1 MVEVVTRDIHMDGVE
16 LLAEAS
22 LNN

>member
-1 MVEVVTRDIHMDGVE
+1 MRQIKD

-22 LNN
+22 LY

>member
-1 MVEVVTRDIHMDGVE
+1 MVEVVTRDIHMDGLE